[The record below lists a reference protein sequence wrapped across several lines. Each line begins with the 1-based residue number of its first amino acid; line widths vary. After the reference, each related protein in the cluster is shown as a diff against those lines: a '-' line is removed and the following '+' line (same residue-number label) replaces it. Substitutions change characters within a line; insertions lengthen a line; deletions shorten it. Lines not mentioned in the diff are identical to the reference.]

1 MPRITAAELGHGGE
15 NICAFLDT
23 LACRLA
29 EGTAG
34 RGDDGY
40 NVLVGGQLFSGY
52 KVHPNRSVYLP
63 RYRIFSTAAGR
74 YQFIAKTWRVL
85 QQRLQLPDFGPHS
98 QDLAAIELIRE
109 KDALDD
115 LRDRDFDAA
124 VTKCRKIWA
133 SLPGAG
139 YGQRAAKLA
148 DLRGVYTA
156 SGGSLLS
163 AEA

>member
-1 MPRITAAELGHGGE
+1 MPRITAAELGQGGE

-23 LACRLA
+23 LASRSA
-29 EGTAG
+29 EGTAH

-40 NVLVGGQLFSGY
+40 NVLVGGGLFSGY

-63 RYRIFSTAAGR
+63 RYRVYSTAAGR
-74 YQFIAKTWRVL
+74 YQFLARTWRVL

-98 QDLAAIELIRE
+98 QDLAAIELVRE

-115 LRDRDFDAA
+115 LRDGDFNAV

-139 YGQRAAKLA
+139 YGQREAKLSA
-148 DLRGVYTA
+148 LRDIYVEA
-156 SGGSLLS
+156 GGTLLS
-163 AEA
+163 TEA